1 MMIALTNMPVGKK
14 GIIKD
19 IDGGYGITHNLDV
32 MGIHTGIEVTKV
44 SKQWM
49 RGPVT
54 IRIGN
59 NEIAL
64 GYGMATRIMVELI

>member
-1 MMIALTNMPVGKK
+1 MPVGKK

-19 IDGGYGITHNLDV
+19 IAGGHGLLNNLDV
-32 MGIHTGIEVTKV
+32 MGIRTGIEITKI
-44 SKQWM
+44 SKQWI

-64 GYGMATRIMVELI
+64 GYGMATRILVDLV

>member
-1 MMIALTNMPVGKK
+1 MTELVNVPVGKK
-14 GIIKD
+14 AIIKN
-19 IDGGYGITHNLDV
+19 ILGGQGLIHKLDV
-32 MGIHTGIEVTKV
+32 MGIHSGVEITKI

-54 IRIGN
+54 IRLGN

-64 GYGMATRIMVELI
+64 GYGMAARILVELI